1 MLCRWWALVMLA
13 PAIAAASAPAQTPGE
28 RWWGVVVGVGE
39 YERLDASLSLDGPP
53 NDVPLVVTWL
63 RRQGVPRQHLTVLAD
78 QVPSADGL
86 PTRAAILGALAA
98 LPNRMRSGD
107 VAFLYFAGHGSQQ
120 PQGGREWSKA
130 DGLDEI
136 FLPRDVGR
144 WDSRSGSVEGAI
156 VDYEIGSAVEA
167 LRARGIFVWLV
178 FDSCHSATLARAL
191 MVPHVRLRSV
201 APSQLGVPPAS
212 AIANTSSP
220 TAERLVKVRDSAASG
235 GYVAFYAAQTVDSA
249 PELPLPPG
257 EPGRQVHGLFTYA
270 LLRALAAS
278 GGGSY
283 REVAHRILAYYDSIY
298 PATTPEF
305 EGQLD
310 GPIGAPTAPLLAPA
324 VWPAEHK
331 GHGFRIESGRLNGI
345 EPDSLLALYAAIPS
359 SGESAPIGLLHVSRV
374 TLTDAWGEPVVDP
387 VELKAWSIPADHST
401 DVASGVVRTVRTGVD
416 TLVRV
421 AGPARC
427 FASLPAPN
435 GCGTPAS
442 TADDTAEVARARRL
456 VTQAGCL
463 PPGAELTSDLD
474 AADLFLVVRGAR
486 LFIVR
491 SGASALDHAV
501 GIDLDSQTASED
513 LKRVLFQANRSVALL
528 RLATDFPEKSQE
540 LRTEVRMRGATGG
553 WSSLEGQRLA
563 PIPFGAELS
572 IQLQNIGTDDLDVT
586 ILAIDDTFGI
596 YPVYP
601 VDRQSNLLRKGTTR
615 IEVSG
620 WARPAGEN
628 ELVFIVEKARAGRPH
643 DLSYLAQPG
652 VSRNGSDTGLAA
664 LLERI
669 GFSPRGTRA
678 SISQDDQ
685 QSSSI
690 KIFRYEVSDGT

>member
-39 YERLDASLSLDGPP
+39 YARLDASLSLDGPP

-63 RRQGVPRQHLTVLAD
+63 RRQGVPRHHLTVLAD

-136 FLPRDVGR
+136 FLPRDVGH
-144 WDSRSGSVEGAI
+144 WDSRSGRVEGAI

-167 LRARGIFVWLV
+167 LRARGVFVWLV
-178 FDSCHSATLARAL
+178 FDSCHSATLARSL
-191 MVPHVRLRSV
+191 MVPHVRVRSV
-201 APSQLGVPPAS
+201 APLQLGVPPTS
-212 AIANTSSP
+212 AIANTPSP
-220 TAERLVKVRDSAASG
+220 AAERLVKVRDSAASG

-270 LLRALAAS
+270 LLRALATS

-310 GPIGAPTAPLLAPA
+310 GPIGAPSAPLLSPA

-331 GHGFRIESGRLNGI
+331 GREFRIESGRLNGI
-345 EPDSLLALYAAIPS
+345 EPDSLLALYAAIPA
-359 SGESAPIGLLHVSRV
+359 SGEAAPIGLLQVSRV
-374 TLTDAWGEPVVDP
+374 TLTDAWAEPVADP
-387 VELKAWSIPADHST
+387 VELKAWGIPADRSA
-401 DVASGVVRTVRTGVD
+401 DVASGVVRMLRIGVD

-427 FASLPAPN
+427 FASLPPPY
-435 GCGTPAS
+435 GCESPAS
-442 TADDTAEVARARRL
+442 TSQDIAEVARAREL
-456 VTQAGCL
+456 ATQVGCL
-463 PPGAELTSDLD
+463 PPGAELTSNVD
-474 AADLFLVVRGAR
+474 AADLFLLVRGSR
-486 LFIVR
+486 LLVVR
-491 SGASALDHAV
+491 SGASALEHSV

-528 RLATDFPEKSQE
+528 RLAIDFPEKSEE

-553 WSSLEGQRLA
+553 WSSLEAQRLA

-596 YPVYP
+596 FPVYP
-601 VDRQSNLLRKGTTR
+601 VDGQSNLLRKGTTR

-643 DLSYLAQPG
+643 DLGYLAQPG
-652 VSRNGSDTGLAA
+652 ITRHASGTGLAA

-678 SISQDDQ
+678 SISEDDL

-690 KIFRYEVSDGT
+690 KILRYEVSDGT

>member
-1 MLCRWWALVMLA
+1 
-13 PAIAAASAPAQTPGE
+13 
-28 RWWGVVVGVGE
+28 
-39 YERLDASLSLDGPP
+39 
-53 NDVPLVVTWL
+53 
-63 RRQGVPRQHLTVLAD
+63 
-78 QVPSADGL
+78 
-86 PTRAAILGALAA
+86 
-98 LPNRMRSGD
+98 
-107 VAFLYFAGHGSQQ
+107 
-120 PQGGREWSKA
+120 
-130 DGLDEI
+130 
-136 FLPRDVGR
+136 
-144 WDSRSGSVEGAI
+144 
-156 VDYEIGSAVEA
+156 
-167 LRARGIFVWLV
+167 
-178 FDSCHSATLARAL
+178 
-191 MVPHVRLRSV
+191 
-201 APSQLGVPPAS
+201 
-212 AIANTSSP
+212 
-220 TAERLVKVRDSAASG
+220 
-235 GYVAFYAAQTVDSA
+235 
-249 PELPLPPG
+249 
-257 EPGRQVHGLFTYA
+257 
-270 LLRALAAS
+270 
-278 GGGSY
+278 
-283 REVAHRILAYYDSIY
+283 
-298 PATTPEF
+298 
-305 EGQLD
+305 
-310 GPIGAPTAPLLAPA
+310 
-324 VWPAEHK
+324 
-331 GHGFRIESGRLNGI
+331 
-345 EPDSLLALYAAIPS
+345 
-359 SGESAPIGLLHVSRV
+359 
-374 TLTDAWGEPVVDP
+374 
-387 VELKAWSIPADHST
+387 
-401 DVASGVVRTVRTGVD
+401 VRTGVD